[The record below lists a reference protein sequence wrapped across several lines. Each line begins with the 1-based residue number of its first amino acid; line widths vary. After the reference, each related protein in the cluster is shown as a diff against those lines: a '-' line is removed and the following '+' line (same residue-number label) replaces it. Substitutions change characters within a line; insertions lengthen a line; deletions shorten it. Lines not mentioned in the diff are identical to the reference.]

1 MLAPLARKR
10 AERPG
15 LNAGQIAIDPQFSLW
30 TSVKAAEH
38 ASLADALEGLQ
49 FEQASPPRF
58 RIVSSI
64 LLSVH
69 MSHLYFAEMG
79 SKVEYSQ

>member
-1 MLAPLARKR
+1 MFVPLAQKR

-15 LNAGQIAIDPQFSLW
+15 LNAGQIPIDPQFSLW
-30 TSVKAAEH
+30 TGVKAAEQ

-49 FEQASPPRF
+49 FEQGSPPQF
-58 RIVSSI
+58 HIVSSL
-64 LLSVH
+64 LLSLH

-79 SKVEYSQ
+79 SKVEYSR